1 MNVSSVVSTL
11 TGRVFERGPETEVLD
26 DSTSDRIL
34 VAALRQFELFGV
46 ARSTVEQITKRSGL
60 SRVTI
65 YRRFPGKQNLVEA
78 VLLKEVR
85 AFLDALDA
93 RIADLPTQE
102 EKLTEGFVFT
112 LEVFANHTLLNRLL
126 ESEPESVLPMFTTE
140 GGPVVAAARD
150 YLAALLAKEFPGD
163 GRDPAELSVVAELVV
178 RLMLSFAL
186 TPQTAAALDDPDD
199 ARAFALRYLAPLLS
213 GGQR

>member
-11 TGRVFERGPETEVLD
+11 AGRVVERSPAGDMVD

-65 YRRFPGKQNLVEA
+65 YRRFPGKANLVEA
-78 VLLKEVR
+78 VLLREVR
-85 AFLDALDA
+85 EFLDALDA
-93 RIADLPTQE
+93 RIAELPGQE
-102 EKLTEGFVFT
+102 EKLTEGFVYT
-112 LEVFANHTLLNRLL
+112 LEAFRNHTLLNRLL
-126 ESEPESVLPMFTTE
+126 DSEPESVLPMFTTE
-140 GGPVVAAARD
+140 GGPVLAAARD
-150 YLAALLAKEFPGD
+150 YLAGLLAKEFPD
-163 GRDPAELSVVAELVV
+163 DQREPAELRILAELVV
-178 RLMLSFAL
+178 RLVLSFAL
-186 TPQTAAALDDPDD
+186 TPQTAVCLDVPDD

-213 GGQR
+213 GGSR